1 MSTSIGRKRYYYWG
15 GLCLL
20 IFAGFLIWRGID
32 RAGHVSG
39 AYYQGPVPSG
49 GGVMVRLR
57 PGADYHS
64 VAGSITSRT
73 NVFDV
78 FGEIRLTE
86 IIAHSLMTQPFQ
98 QVTNSVIRGR
108 LIDDRLDLSVS
119 NSHPTNGTVGH
130 FSAEKIAEERR
141 YSKSKIFRLG
151 RYGASQKAA
160 SHFPQIIADSFS
172 AADELNSSLDRLA
185 KEQVEDFQLD
195 FWSLVKDGF
204 RFPGPSFDWVSESD
218 FELVL
223 VTSNLVSLRFL
234 NYVFTGGAH
243 GNYVFHGV
251 NYYSDDAK
259 SVREFHLE
267 EVFDEK
273 SSGIQI
279 CEAECLTRLREQGA
293 GYIDDE
299 SVISFDEDD
308 LSAFTL
314 CDAGLVFHFSPYHV
328 GPYSQGA
335 FHVLV
340 PAEPLRGTLS
350 RSGAGMAIERIWF
363 STSH

>member
-1 MSTSIGRKRYYYWG
+1 LSKGRKRRYFLG
-15 GLCLL
+15 ILCLL
-20 IFAGFLIWRGID
+20 IVAGFLIWRGFD
-32 RAGHVSG
+32 RVGHVSG
-39 AYYQGPVPSG
+39 AYYQGSSPSG

-57 PGADYHS
+57 PDADYHS

-78 FGEIRLTE
+78 FGEVRATE
-86 IIAHSLMTQPFQ
+86 IIAHSVIDQPFQ
-98 QVTNSVIRGR
+98 RMTNAVIRGR
-108 LIDDRLDLSVS
+108 LIENRMDLSVS
-119 NSHPTNGTVGH
+119 NSHPANGTVGR
-130 FSAEKIAEERR
+130 FSLKKIAEERR
-141 YSKSKIFRLG
+141 YSRSKIFRLG

-160 SHFPQIIADSFS
+160 AHFPEINVNSFL

-185 KEQVEDFQLD
+185 KDYVENFQQN

-223 VTSNLVSLRFL
+223 VASNFVSLRSF
-234 NYVFTGGAH
+234 NYNFTGGAH
-243 GNYVFHGV
+243 GNYYYHGM
-251 NYYSDDAK
+251 NYYSDHAR
-259 SVREFHLE
+259 SVKEFHLE
-267 EVFDEK
+267 DVFDEE
-273 SSGIQI
+273 SDGIQI
-279 CEAECLTRLREQGA
+279 CEAECLARLREQGA

-299 SVISFDEDD
+299 SVISFEEDD

-328 GPYSQGA
+328 GSYAQGA

-340 PAEPLRGTLS
+340 PAEPLKSVLS
-350 RSGAGMAIERIWF
+350 KSGLGLAIENVW
-363 STSH
+363 SSAGH